1 MQFKHLRRDGGSFIG
16 PKIKRNQTRKRKR
29 TKGRKSNR
37 KKSQN
42 GEEGRKLF
50 NESCEEKLP
59 EENPILNRQVCI
71 HSISPLA
78 GRRIRKNLTQG
89 NVLTSLLEMKE
100 FVTGLPIRLNRLMDG
115 ITHSEFEIK
124 VRSMDAKTVVEGFQK
139 VANRITAGIILGSLI
154 LGAALLIRIQTS
166 FQLLGYPGIAILC
179 FLGAAAGGLCLLFSI
194 FFQDERIK
202 KKRKT

>member
-1 MQFKHLRRDGGSFIG
+1 M
-16 PKIKRNQTRKRKR
+16 
-29 TKGRKSNR
+29 
-37 KKSQN
+37 
-42 GEEGRKLF
+42 
-50 NESCEEKLP
+50 
-59 EENPILNRQVCI
+59 
-71 HSISPLA
+71 

-115 ITHSEFEIK
+115 IAHSEFEIK